1 MELYFLSAVLTHD
14 QEVLRWILVIV
25 GCIFLFAGASM
36 YYSAIRLFGT
46 TIGALVAILIC
57 YNVTLDGTMSGLT
70 LTFAFILSGIVGALL
85 GSTMALVFHH
95 IVFFAAG
102 ALVGIVL
109 FKMFALG
116 MISPDTFGNIE
127 FQDFLALIY
136 PQTQLE
142 MLVMVIGGVIYMIS
156 AHLLIVMTMALLGS
170 FIVAYAFNIYYLFP
184 ILAALGGMIQYAITK
199 RKIIKVIKKKVP
211 SK

>member
-170 FIVAYAFNIYYLFP
+170 FIVAYAFNTYYLFP